1 MITFWHHPPQHLLP
15 VSFGAVARELSPRT
29 RYHKKRWR
37 AVLNTIANSLKGK
50 QRRAPLFSFSLPPP
64 LKPPSCLA
72 AKDNHYHICWI
83 HPALL
88 EKLFWVSSHK
98 SEQRAAARLVGGKKT
113 TTIKPR
119 QVMFIHRH
127 LFIGIHTSH
136 YTLMITRQHHTL
148 MLLYVGTQNDVTVTA
163 CEKEEKKRHSP
174 QGCMST
180 SVVLILRQYRGGRLK

>member
-1 MITFWHHPPQHLLP
+1 MGYPFRRPVITFWHHPPQHLLP

-37 AVLNTIANSLKGK
+37 AVLNTITNSLKRK

-98 SEQRAAARLVGGKKT
+98 SEQRAAARLAGGKKQQQQSHD
-113 TTIKPR
+113 KLC
-119 QVMFIHRH
+119 
-127 LFIGIHTSH
+127 LFIDIYLLAFTH
-136 YTLMITRQHHTL
+136 LITHWWSPASIT
-148 MLLYVGTQNDVTVTA
+148 LLYFCVWV
-163 CEKEEKKRHSP
+163 RR
-174 QGCMST
+174 MM
-180 SVVLILRQYRGGRLK
+180 